1 MRYLLD
7 TNICI
12 FIINHQPPL
21 VRARF
26 ERVPVGEIGISSIT
40 LSELQ
45 YGAAKSGR
53 PTKNMKALRK
63 FLLPLDVLAYDEQAA
78 ERYGQLRASLEKAGT
93 PIGPMD
99 LMIAAHA
106 LSARLTVITNNRR
119 EFDRV
124 PGLVTEDWTE
134 PESLADR

>member
-12 FIINHQPPL
+12 FIINDQPG
-21 VRARF
+21 VARARF
-26 ERVPVGEIGISSIT
+26 ERVPVGEVGISSIT
-40 LSELQ
+40 LSELH

-53 PTKNMKALRK
+53 PAKNMKALRK
-63 FLLPLDVLAYDEQAA
+63 FLLPLAVLAYDEQAA
-78 ERYGQLRASLEKAGT
+78 EYYGQLRASLERAGT

-106 LSARLTVITNNRR
+106 LSARLTVVTNNLR
-119 EFDRV
+119 EFARV
-124 PGLVTEDWTE
+124 PGLVTEDWSDSTT
-134 PESLADR
+134 PASR

>member
-26 ERVPVGEIGISSIT
+26 ERVPVGEIGISSVT
-40 LSELQ
+40 LSELH

-63 FLLPLDVLAYDEQAA
+63 FLLPLDVLAYDEHAA
-78 ERYGQLRASLEKAGT
+78 ERYGQLRASLERAGT

-106 LSARLTVITNNRR
+106 LSARFTVVTSNRR

-124 PGLVTEDWTE
+124 PGLVTEDWSE
-134 PESLADR
+134 PGSPADR

>member
-12 FIINHQPPL
+12 FIINHRPPL

-26 ERVPVGEIGISSIT
+26 ERVPVGEIGISSVT
-40 LSELQ
+40 LSELH

-53 PTKNMKALRK
+53 PATNMKALRK
-63 FLLPLDVLAYDEQAA
+63 FLLPLDVLGYDEHAA
-78 ERYGQLRASLEKAGT
+78 ERYGQLRASLEKVGT

-106 LSARLTVITNNRR
+106 LSARLTVVTNNRR

-124 PGLVTEDWTE
+124 PGLVTEDWS
-134 PESLADR
+134 ESESPTDR

>member
-26 ERVPVGEIGISSIT
+26 ERVPVGEIGISSVT
-40 LSELQ
+40 LSELH
-45 YGAAKSGR
+45 YGAARSGK
-53 PTKNMKALRK
+53 PTQNMKALRK

-78 ERYGQLRASLEKAGT
+78 ERYGQLRASLEMAGT

-106 LSARLTVITNNRR
+106 LSARLTVVTNNRR

-124 PGLVTEDWTE
+124 PGLVTEDWSH
-134 PESLADR
+134 PKDGVGR

>member
-12 FIINHQPPL
+12 FIINHQPGV
-21 VRARF
+21 VRKRF
-26 ERVPVGEIGISSIT
+26 ERVHVGEIGMSSVT
-40 LSELQ
+40 LSELH

-53 PTKNMKALRK
+53 PVKNMEALRK
-63 FLLPLDVLAYDEQAA
+63 FLLPLVVLAYDQQAA
-78 ERYGQLRASLEKAGT
+78 ECYGQLRASLERSGT

-106 LSARLTVITNNRR
+106 LCAHLTVVTNNRR
-119 EFDRV
+119 EFTRV
-124 PGLVTEDWTE
+124 PGLVIEDWST
-134 PESLADR
+134 PADGQGR